1 MRIANGNMAA
11 MARVDTDARH
21 AIGYAEA
28 ARDIEAGGKL
38 PIIFLHGVGSDKS
51 VWAPQLDHFAAE
63 RRAIAFD
70 YPGYGDSD
78 PAPEGT
84 SRDDYAAALLSAMRA
99 LGVPRA
105 HICGLSLGGVVAI
118 AMHHAAPD
126 ACASLLIADSFASHP
141 DGQAIYDRSVAGS
154 SDMRVLAEARVD
166 VLLAQPADPAVRA
179 EVIETMA
186 RIDPAAYR
194 IGAEAVWLADQR
206 DRADA
211 IRCPVLMLC
220 GNEDRVT
227 PPALSQSLARM
238 IPGARCETIDRAGHL
253 SNLERPEE
261 FNTLSGAFIR
271 GVDSRA

>member
-28 ARDIEAGGKL
+28 AQDIEAGGKL

-227 PPALSQSLARM
+227 PPALSSALARM
-238 IPGARCETIDRAGHL
+238 IPGARCETIERAGHL
-253 SNLERPEE
+253 SNLERPEA
-261 FNTLSGAFIR
+261 FNTSVGAFIR